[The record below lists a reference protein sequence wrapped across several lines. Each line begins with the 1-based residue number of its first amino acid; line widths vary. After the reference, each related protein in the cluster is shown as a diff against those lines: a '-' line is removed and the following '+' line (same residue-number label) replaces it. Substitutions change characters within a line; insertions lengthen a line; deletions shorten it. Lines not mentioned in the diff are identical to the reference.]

1 MCEVSTRLARNCP
14 GESPGPGRLPQRYA
28 DGRLDVTA
36 LDSFTWKTI
45 LFRFFF
51 TARICG
57 DSVGMLSAMGNSDS
71 TSRIFNILEGTERPL
86 IGSLS
91 LLASTEHTNIHRMS
105 SVC

>member
-71 TSRIFNILEGTERPL
+71 TSHIFNILEGTEKAPDRKSL
-86 IGSLS
+86 IAG
-91 LLASTEHTNIHRMS
+91 IHGTHKYS
-105 SVC
+105 QDV

>member
-1 MCEVSTRLARNCP
+1 MLLPLIHLP
-14 GESPGPGRLPQRYA
+14 GKRFFS
-28 DGRLDVTA
+28 
-36 LDSFTWKTI
+36 I
-45 LFRFFF
+45 FFF